1 MIKCAEQ
8 SPRIC
13 NDGTIRWYEGDTF
26 SLEFDL
32 IFTDDNGE
40 EVPTQET
47 DEITICF
54 RDKLE
59 RIIYETS
66 VVGTT
71 ILNVIIDEET
81 TKKFKRGTYKY
92 CVRRKS
98 DYITTIMRMNE
109 VVIE

>member
-1 MIKCAEQ
+1 ML
-8 SPRIC
+8 P
-13 NDGTIRWYEGDTF
+13 
-26 SLEFDL
+26 
-32 IFTDDNGE
+32 
-40 EVPTQET
+40 
-47 DEITICF
+47 
-54 RDKLE
+54 KLP
-59 RIIYETS
+59 
-66 VVGTT
+66 VGTT